1 MDGCQNQFVLMVI
14 KNATTKPAKK
24 VADGWYCALHA
35 DVIASQKWEATI
47 RPGMVQARAAFS
59 ISDTNPEGWLSVRMR
74 VFNETGNAQH
84 VHVVDIRQK
93 DFASEWL
100 ATVQATSI
108 RSEGQTF
115 GSLTDFADSLKLAG
129 ELAER
134 ILGFIG
140 EGDVAA
146 LSTAV
151 KKINALNTVWTE
163 SLLNPH
169 GIRG

>member
-1 MDGCQNQFVLMVI
+1 MTTHCAYISIQPARKLRASQSGSAPEVPERKFECSDSATHTVLVNNDYKSIRVVAI

-47 RPGMVQARAAFS
+47 RPGRVQARAAFS

-115 GSLTDFADSLKLAG
+115 
-129 ELAER
+129 
-134 ILGFIG
+134 
-140 EGDVAA
+140 
-146 LSTAV
+146 
-151 KKINALNTVWTE
+151 
-163 SLLNPH
+163 
-169 GIRG
+169 